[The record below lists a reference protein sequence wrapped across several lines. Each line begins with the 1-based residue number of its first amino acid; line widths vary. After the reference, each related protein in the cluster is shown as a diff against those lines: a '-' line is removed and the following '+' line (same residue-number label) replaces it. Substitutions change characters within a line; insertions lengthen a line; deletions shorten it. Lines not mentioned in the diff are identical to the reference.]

1 MIVGEG
7 DTNTEPANDKVANNV
22 ASDSTIDAIPATIEN
37 NLPRPSAGSTS
48 GNNLSS
54 STVDVLNDGRVIF
67 GDTPAAANGSLKL
80 MRMANETDGIKIEIN
95 DDAQE
100 SATRYEVRQK
110 DGSAAP
116 DWVKVDARTGQLTI
130 EAPQNIGS
138 IELTIVALDG
148 GQERRL
154 DVDVDLE
161 ETRSQPLGDAQDAG
175 QDDLDG
181 VDDQT
186 GDGQTGDGQTGELGS
201 DGTLPVSGFVP
212 LDAQIDKALSENS
225 YGRDIQQAA
234 QSLN

>member
-1 MIVGEG
+1 MV
-7 DTNTEPANDKVANNV
+7 
-22 ASDSTIDAIPATIEN
+22 
-37 NLPRPSAGSTS
+37 
-48 GNNLSS
+48 
-54 STVDVLNDGRVIF
+54 
-67 GDTPAAANGSLKL
+67 
-80 MRMANETDGIKIEIN
+80 NETDGIKIEIN

-161 ETRSQPLGDAQDAG
+161 ETRSQPLGNAQDAG

-181 VDDQT
+181 VDD
-186 GDGQTGDGQTGELGS
+186 QTGDGQTGELGS

-212 LDAQIDKALSENS
+212 FDAQIDKALSENS

-234 QSLN
+234 QSLS